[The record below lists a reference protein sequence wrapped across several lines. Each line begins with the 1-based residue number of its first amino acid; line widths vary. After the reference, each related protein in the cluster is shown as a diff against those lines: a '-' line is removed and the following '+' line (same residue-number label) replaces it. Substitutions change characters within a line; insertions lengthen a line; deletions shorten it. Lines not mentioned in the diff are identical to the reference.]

1 MKRVCKIITKG
12 TIFLL
17 IITVVA
23 ASIISILYHYN
34 KIDTA
39 QTLEIAALTTLV
51 LITAWYSTQ
60 TATMAKEMKE
70 QRYSESLPLLVP
82 TVPPILST
90 DELPYESLQTG
101 VGVKVMWCN
110 VGKGVAINSRFSF
123 WTAPISPRKA
133 TFFPPRESGTLE
145 VGGKKEVYYSEIL
158 NDGQLHDIS
167 DSYQPRVEAEYLD
180 IYERKVTT
188 VQKFR
193 IDEQNEKAFLAEL
206 YFTING
212 RRLGEEVTHHD

>member
-1 MKRVCKIITKG
+1 MKWVCKIITKG
-12 TIFLL
+12 TIWLL

-23 ASIISILYHYN
+23 ASIISVLYHYN

-51 LITAWYSTQ
+51 LITAWYATQ
-60 TATMAKEMKE
+60 TTTMAKEMKR

-110 VGKGVAINSRFSF
+110 LGKGVAINSRFSF
-123 WTAPISPRKA
+123 WTAPTSQGKA
-133 TFFPPRESGTLE
+133 TFFPPRESGTLA
-145 VGGKKEVYYSEIL
+145 VGDKKEVYYSEIL
-158 NDGQLHDIS
+158 DDGQLHDIS
-167 DSYQPRVEAEYLD
+167 DAYQPRVEAEYLD

-212 RRLGEEVTHHD
+212 RRLGEEVTNHD